1 MSKDVVVDTADKS
14 PRHLSDKGKKRVRAI
29 PFQNCTTVV
38 IRESDFKLGGVNHK
52 EVTWDFRV
60 EDFTV
65 VVGEGISQEA
75 ADYLTS
81 NFPDDFQYL
90 SV

>member
-1 MSKDVVVDTADKS
+1 MAKDVVVDTADKS
-14 PRHLSDKGKKRVRAI
+14 PRHLSDKTKKRVKAI

-38 IRESDFKLGGVNHK
+38 IRESDFQLGGINHK

-65 VVGEGISQEA
+65 AVGDGISKEA

-81 NFPDDFQYL
+81 NFSNDFQY
-90 SV
+90 VGE